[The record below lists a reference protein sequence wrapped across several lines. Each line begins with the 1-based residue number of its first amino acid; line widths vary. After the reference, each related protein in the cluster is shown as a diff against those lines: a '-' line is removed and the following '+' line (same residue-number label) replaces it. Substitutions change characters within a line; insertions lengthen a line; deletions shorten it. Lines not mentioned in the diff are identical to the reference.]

1 MSAKA
6 ETQLKAG
13 NLLVYKQQPA
23 VVAAAGDKIEILTR
37 DGRRLKVRPKDVLLL
52 HEGPLASPA
61 ALPPVEG
68 DVQTAWELLQGDAP
82 DLQTLAELA
91 FEEWSPAGAWAA
103 WELLQD
109 GLYFEGEPDAIVV
122 RDAAQVQ
129 AVLNARAAREA
140 ARNELAALAQRLSE
154 AKPLPQDAAALQLEM
169 DLARGGSGK
178 SAVLKEMELPSTPD
192 AAYEMLLR
200 SGIWG
205 PADHPYPERHGVDRS
220 QPRAELPQLEAEERL
235 DLRALDAWAIDD
247 ADSSDPD
254 DAVSLDGDRIWVHV
268 ADAAALIRPDS
279 PADLEARARG
289 ANLYLPEGTTNMLP
303 EAATDLLGLGL
314 AAESPALSIGFKLT
328 GAELEDIQVRPSLLA
343 VQRLTYA
350 GAEEMIEAG
359 DARLSAL
366 LDVATQL
373 CERRRARDAAF
384 IELPE
389 VKVRVR
395 DGEIHLIDLPR
406 YRSRMLVTEFML
418 AAGEAAAR
426 FALAHEIPFPFTSQ
440 AAPDELRKPRTPSEM
455 FAYRKTFKRSR
466 MQSTAEPHAGLGLE
480 VYARATSP
488 LRRYLDLVV
497 HQQLRAFVRGEA
509 LMDEQEMLAR
519 VGAAEAVGGS
529 VRSAE
534 RDANRHWTL
543 EFLRRNPAWRGEAVL
558 LERRGAAGYVM
569 IPALGMELSM
579 TVPPGAQPD
588 DVFTVTCDRVDPARL
603 DARFL
608 SE

>member
-1 MSAKA
+1 MSAKP
-6 ETQLKAG
+6 ETQLKTG

-52 HEGPLASPA
+52 HEGPLTSPA
-61 ALPPVEG
+61 ALQPVEG

-91 FEEWSPAGAWAA
+91 FEEWSPAAAWAA

-129 AVLNARAAREA
+129 SVLDARAAREA
-140 ARNELAALAQRLSE
+140 AKAELAALAQRLSE

-178 SAVLKEMELPSTPD
+178 SALLKEMELPSTPD

-205 PADHPYPERHGVDRS
+205 PADHPYPERHGIDRS
-220 QPRAELPQLEAEERL
+220 QPQAELPQLEAEERL
-235 DLRALDAWAIDD
+235 DLRKLDAWAIDD

-289 ANLYLPEGTTNMLP
+289 ANLYLPEGTTTMLP
-303 EAATDLLGLGL
+303 EAATDQLGLGL
-314 AAESPALSIGFKLT
+314 AAESPALSIGFTLKD
-328 GAELEDIQVRPSLLA
+328 GELEDIQVCPSLLA
-343 VQRLTYA
+343 VQRQTYA
-350 GAEEMIEAG
+350 GAEELIEAG
-359 DARLSAL
+359 DAKLTAL
-366 LDVATQL
+366 LDVANQL
-373 CERRRARDAAF
+373 RARRRARDAAF

-406 YRSRMLVTEFML
+406 LRSRMLVTEFML

-440 AAPDELRKPRTPSEM
+440 AAPDELRSPQTPAEM

-466 MQSTAEPHAGLGLE
+466 MQSTAESHAGLGLR

-519 VGAAEAVGGS
+519 VGAAEAVSGS
-529 VRSAE
+529 VRNAE
-534 RDANRHWTL
+534 RDVNRHWTL
-543 EFLRRNPAWRGEAVL
+543 EFLRRNPEWRGEAVL

-588 DVFTVTCDRVDPARL
+588 DVFTVTCDRVDPVRL